1 MKKFLLSIVCSL
13 LCFISGNAEGTTVKD
28 ELTRETTGATG
39 TTYSSWSG
47 KTLNSDAVYAGQSA
61 GDKSSIQLR
70 SSKSNSGV
78 ITTKSGGKVR
88 KVTVTWNSGT
98 SSGRTLDI
106 YGKNTAYSS
115 PTELYS
121 SSTQGTKLGNIKY
134 GTSTELTIS
143 GDYEYIG
150 LRSNSGAMYLTKIVI
165 EWEVESSA
173 GGSPETPK
181 ETVLTPVIS
190 PASTTF
196 SKGESVIVS
205 ITTETEDATIHYTTN
220 GAEPTAESTIYSTPF
235 EVTETTTVKAIA
247 VKDGWN
253 NSEVVETTFTAI
265 DPNVTNYKIVAS
277 EQGYENGEAVTSLKF
292 GAVTATFAS
301 NGGTSPA
308 YYNTGSAIR
317 AYYKNT
323 ITFTG
328 AVGIT
333 ITEIKF
339 TFASGDGTNAITA
352 SPGTFSTNKWS
363 GASNEVV
370 FTIGGTS
377 GHRRLAAIEVT
388 YSVNGNTVVIA
399 TPSITTSTSFV
410 GTTTVDI
417 TNNEEGTTLYY
428 STNGEDYT
436 EYTGALT
443 ISETTTVYAYS
454 QDAEGNKSSVAEATF
469 TKIEVLTIA
478 EAKTAFDNA
487 GSDVDVAVDLTG
499 AVVTVNS
506 GQYLFIENAT
516 TGINLYNSGADYAVG
531 TKFTAGY
538 ILGTSTV
545 YNKMHQITSAKFHNV
560 ETTTVTV
567 EPTEVAIDD
576 IKGNNAEYEGR
587 LVKLSGVSLNATSK
601 TITQGEDT
609 YALYNRFALTLTNVT
624 KCDIEG
630 VVAIYNTT
638 EQLYITKVTPACY
651 ELHVTPA
658 NYATLF
664 LDYATVIPT
673 GVKAYAVTE
682 VNNGY
687 VSLTQIEGI
696 LPANTGVIVEAVK
709 GDYLFVAATE
719 NGSVI
724 SDNKLLGTTIDTDI
738 DVEAYVLSMV
748 DGEVG
753 LYKAEMNGGV
763 FLNNAN
769 KAYLPASAV
778 PETVQGANGFKFRFE
793 TTGVEGVQVAEGAKV
808 IFDLSGRKVNDM
820 KAPGLYIVNGKKVLV
835 K

>member
-1 MKKFLLSIVCSL
+1 MKKFLLSILCCL
-13 LCFISGNAEGTTVKD
+13 LAVVNGTAEGVTKSVTFSNYSAGKQYAKNEKHDLGDGLVIYTTDCHFTTQLRIYSSATNNGYVVSDALPGTITRMNFNAGNKKD
-28 ELTRETTGATG
+28 NLLVYGSNDG
-39 TTYSSWSG
+39 TTW
-47 KTLNSDAVYAGQSA
+47 TLV
-61 GDKSSIQLR
+61 
-70 SSKSNSGV
+70 
-78 ITTKSGGKVR
+78 GKVA
-88 KVTVTWNSGT
+88 V
-98 SSGRTLDI
+98 
-106 YGKNTAYSS
+106 
-115 PTELYS
+115 
-121 SSTQGTKLGNIKY
+121 
-134 GTSTELTIS
+134 TSTS
-143 GDYEYIG
+143 YNDYSLDFTDNYSRFKLDVEGTNQIRLQSMSVTYTT
-150 LRSNSGAMYLTKIVI
+150 SGA
-165 EWEVESSA
+165 
-173 GGSPETPK
+173 PEPPK
-181 ETVLTPVIS
+181 ETVATPVIN
-190 PASTTF
+190 PSTTTF
-196 SKGESVIVS
+196 NIGESVSVS
-205 ITTETEDATIHYTTN
+205 ITTETEGATIYYTTN
-220 GAEPTAESTIYSTPF
+220 GDEPTAESTVYLNPF

-253 NSEVVETTFTAI
+253 NSEVVETTYTVI
-265 DPNVTNYKIVAS
+265 DPDVTNYKIVTS
-277 EQGYENGEAVTSLKF
+277 EQGYDNGEVVTSLNF
-292 GAVTATFAS
+292 GAVIATFDKGS
-301 NGGTSPA
+301 NSSGNVPTYYTSGTA
-308 YYNTGSAIR
+308 LR
-317 AYYKNT
+317 AYGGNT

-333 ITEIKF
+333 ITDIKF
-339 TFASGDGTNAITA
+339 TFASGEGTNAITA
-352 SPGTFSTNKWS
+352 STGTFSTNKWS

-377 GHRRLAAIEVT
+377 GHRRIATIEVT
-388 YSVNGNTVVIA
+388 YSVDENVVVIA
-399 TPSITTSTSFV
+399 TPSITSSTSFV
-410 GTTTVDI
+410 GSTTVEI
-417 TNNEEGTTLYY
+417 TNNAEGTTLYY
-428 STNGEDYT
+428 SMNGEDYAQ
-436 EYTGALT
+436 YTGALNIT
-443 ISETTTVYAYS
+443 ETTTVYAYS

-478 EAKTAFDNA
+478 EAKAAYDIA
-487 GSDVDVAVDLTG
+487 GSNVDVAVDLTG

-506 GQYLFIENAT
+506 GQYLFIENET

-538 ILGTSTV
+538 ILGTSTT
-545 YNKMHQITSAKFHNV
+545 YNKMHQITSAEFHNV
-560 ETTTVTV
+560 KTTTVTV
-567 EPTEVAIDD
+567 EPTEVEIVD
-576 IKGNNAEYEGR
+576 IKDQNAEYEGR
-587 LVKLSGVSLNATSK
+587 FVKLSGVSVNVAGT

-609 YALYNRFALTLTNVT
+609 YALYNRFKLELTDVV
-624 KCDIEG
+624 KCDVEG
-630 VVAIYNTT
+630 IVAIYNET

-748 DGEVG
+748 DDEVG
-753 LYKAEMNGGV
+753 LYKAKMNGGV

-769 KAYLPASAV
+769 KAYLPASAL
-778 PETVQGANGFKFRFE
+778 PASVQGANGFKFRFE
-793 TTGVEGVQVAEGAKV
+793 TTGVEGVQVAQGKKV

-820 KAPGLYIVNGKKVLV
+820 TAPGVYIVNGKKVLV

>member
-1 MKKFLLSIVCSL
+1 MKKFLLSFLCCL
-13 LCFISGNAEGTTVKD
+13 LAVVSGYAEEV
-28 ELTRETTGATG
+28 
-39 TTYSSWSG
+39 
-47 KTLNSDAVYAGQSA
+47 
-61 GDKSSIQLR
+61 
-70 SSKSNSGV
+70 
-78 ITTKSGGKVR
+78 TKS
-88 KVTVTWNSGT
+88 VTFSKYTAGT
-98 SSGRTLDI
+98 QYAKNEKHDLGDGLVI
-106 YGKNTAYSS
+106 YTTECHFT
-115 PTELYS
+115 TELRIYS
-121 SSTQGTKLGNIKY
+121 SSTYNGFVVSDALPGTITKMTFNAGNKVDVLEVY
-134 GTSTELTIS
+134 GSNDGSSWTKVGDVSVTSTSYKDYSLSFTGSYTRFKLDVQGSNQIRLKTMSVTYTTS
-143 GDYEYIG
+143 G
-150 LRSNSGAMYLTKIVI
+150 S
-165 EWEVESSA
+165 VE
-173 GGSPETPK
+173 PPK
-181 ETVLTPVIS
+181 ETVATPVIS

-196 SKGESVIVS
+196 NNGESVWVS
-205 ITTETEDATIHYTTN
+205 ITTETEGATIRYTTN
-220 GAEPTAESTIYSTPF
+220 GDEPTTESNVYSTPF

-247 VKDGWN
+247 VKDDYKD
-253 NSEVVETTFTAI
+253 SEVVEATYTAI
-265 DPNVTNYKIVAS
+265 DPDATNYEIVTS
-277 EQGYENGEAVTSLKF
+277 KQGYENGEAVTSLKF

-317 AYYKNT
+317 AYGKNT

-333 ITEIKF
+333 ITDIKF
-339 TFASGDGTNAITA
+339 TFASGEGTNAITA

-363 GASNEVV
+363 GASNKVV
-370 FTIGGTS
+370 FTIGGSS
-377 GHRRLAAIEVT
+377 GHRRIAKIEVT
-388 YSVNGNTVVIA
+388 YAVDGNTVVIA
-399 TPSITTSTSFV
+399 TPSITSSTSFV
-410 GTTTVDI
+410 GSTTVEI

-428 STNGEDYT
+428 SMNGEDYAQ
-436 EYTGALT
+436 YTGALT
-443 ISETTTVYAYS
+443 ITETTTVSAYS

-469 TKIEVLTIA
+469 TKIKVLTIA
-478 EAKTAFDNA
+478 EAKAAYDNA

-506 GQYLFIENAT
+506 GQYLFIENET

-538 ILGTSTV
+538 ILGKSTQ
-545 YNKMHQITSAKFHNV
+545 YGKMHQITGAEFNNV
-560 ETTTVTV
+560 ETTTVAV
-567 EPTEVAIDD
+567 EPTEVEIAD

-587 LVKLSGVSLNATSK
+587 FVKLSGVSVNVAGT

-609 YALYNRFALTLTNVT
+609 YALYNRFALELKDVV
-624 KCDIEG
+624 KCDVEG
-630 VVAIYNTT
+630 IVAIYNTK

-738 DVEAYVLSMV
+738 DVEAYVLSIV
-748 DGEVG
+748 DDEVG
-753 LYKAEMNGGV
+753 LYKAKMNGGV

-769 KAYLPASAV
+769 KAYLPADALPAS
-778 PETVQGANGFKFRFE
+778 VQGANGFKFRFE
-793 TTGVEGVQVAEGAKV
+793 TTGVEGVQVAQGKKV

-820 KAPGLYIVNGKKVLV
+820 TAPGVYIVNGKKVLV

>member
-1 MKKFLLSIVCSL
+1 MKKFLLSILCCLLAVVNVQAEETVTFNFKDLYGSSTKDATQETVDGITISYAQNGASNVPAFNKDGTLRLYFGSGNGCSATFTTDGTKKIISAVINAYSASYTPTVKYSVDGASL
-13 LCFISGNAEGTTVKD
+13 LTGVWDSTVM
-28 ELTRETTGATG
+28 
-39 TTYSSWSG
+39 
-47 KTLNSDAVYAGQSA
+47 
-61 GDKSSIQLR
+61 
-70 SSKSNSGV
+70 
-78 ITTKSGGKVR
+78 
-88 KVTVTWNSGT
+88 
-98 SSGRTLDI
+98 
-106 YGKNTAYSS
+106 
-115 PTELYS
+115 
-121 SSTQGTKLGNIKY
+121 
-134 GTSTELTIS
+134 TIS
-143 GDYEYIG
+143 GIEASNTLMIQNANTSNTQ
-150 LRSNSGAMYLTKIVI
+150 LRIKTIVLTVETVSGGDPV
-165 EWEVESSA
+165 V
-173 GGSPETPK
+173 PETP
-181 ETVLTPVIS
+181 ETPVA
-190 PASTTF
+190 PDAPTLTASCSF
-196 SKGESVIVS
+196 VNSMDVE
-205 ITTETEDATIHYTTN
+205 ITNIPEGVNVYYTTD
-220 GAEPTAESTIYSTPF
+220 ESTPSAVNGVVYKAPF
-235 EVTETTTVKAIA
+235 EITATTTVKAVAI
-247 VKDGWN
+247 KDELT
-253 NSEVVETTFTAI
+253 SEVVSATYTAI
-265 DPNVTNYKIVAS
+265 DPDAKNYTIVAS
-277 EQGYENGEAVTSLKF
+277 EQRYENGEAVASLIF
-292 GAVTATFAS
+292 GDVTATFDKGS
-301 NGGTSPA
+301 NSNAPK
-308 YYNTGSAIR
+308 YYTTGSAIR
-317 AYYKNT
+317 AYGGNT
-323 ITFTG
+323 ITFAG
-328 AVGIT
+328 AGGVT
-333 ITEIKF
+333 ITDIQF
-339 TFASGDGTNAITA
+339 TFASGEGTNAITA
-352 SPGTFSTNKWS
+352 STGTFSTNKWF

-370 FTIGGTS
+370 FTIGGSS
-377 GHRRLAAIEVT
+377 GHRRIATIKVT
-388 YSVNGNTVVIA
+388 YSVDENVVVIA
-399 TPSITTSTSFV
+399 TPSITSSTSFV
-410 GTTTVDI
+410 GSTTVEI

-428 STNGEDYT
+428 STNGEGYT

-478 EAKTAFDNA
+478 EAKAAYDNA

-506 GQYLFIENAT
+506 GQYLFIENET
-516 TGINLYNSGADYAVG
+516 TGINLYNSGATYVVG

-538 ILGTSTV
+538 ILGKSTQ
-545 YNKMHQITSAKFHNV
+545 YGKMHQITGAKFNNV
-560 ETTTVTV
+560 ETTTVAV
-567 EPTEVAIDD
+567 EPTEVEIAD

-587 LVKLSGVSLNATSK
+587 FVKLSGVSVNVAGT
-601 TITQGEDT
+601 TITQGEVT
-609 YALYNRFALTLTNVT
+609 YALYNRFALELKDVV
-624 KCDIEG
+624 KCDVEG
-630 VVAIYNTT
+630 IVAIYNTK

-769 KAYLPASAV
+769 KAYLPVSAL
-778 PETVQGANGFKFRFE
+778 PAAVQGANGFKFRFE
-793 TTGVEGVQVAEGAKV
+793 TTGVEGVQVAQGKKV
-808 IFDLSGRKVNDM
+808 IFDLSGRKVSDM
-820 KAPGLYIVNGKKVLV
+820 TAPGVYIVNGKKVLV